1 MERPESLFPG
11 IAFDNCCIFRLPV
24 KVKQNFGASLC
35 LMSAQIRP
43 CLCGISCLLKTPKLA
58 FVKLLTTMFLHH
70 LDTHA
75 FIYVFP
81 SLFNAASSHS

>member
-11 IAFDNCCIFRLPV
+11 IASDNCCIFRLPV

-43 CLCGISCLLKTPKLA
+43 CLCGMSCLLKNAKISVRKTVNNHVFA
-58 FVKLLTTMFLHH
+58 SFRHTRVYM
-70 LDTHA
+70 
-75 FIYVFP
+75 FP
-81 SLFNAASSHS
+81 SLFNAALSRS